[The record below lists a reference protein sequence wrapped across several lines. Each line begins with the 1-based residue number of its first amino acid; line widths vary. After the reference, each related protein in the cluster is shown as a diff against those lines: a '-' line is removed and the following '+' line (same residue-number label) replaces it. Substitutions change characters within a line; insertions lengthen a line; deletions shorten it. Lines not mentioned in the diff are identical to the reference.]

1 MNEIDKKFKLLIK
14 SVASLSEESLF
25 ERIKLNFL
33 SLPDLYK
40 NILKDYFE
48 RFNFWGTLNYE
59 EGDFQEIAMKAHALY
74 KRKGEFVWL
83 YNKLEDYSSKFLLYA
98 ILNNWLV
105 YDFTSL
111 KKSID
116 NRFKHYFDLDII
128 PNSHNEVFVDVG
140 GYIGDSTLDF
150 INVYGE
156 NYKRIY
162 CYEITEDILPV
173 LKDNLKKYPKI
184 EIKNLAVKDRQG
196 KVYLNEQ
203 GDISSNQTSKEG
215 LKQVACTTLDKDIK
229 EKIDFIKMDI
239 EGDELSALKGAKG
252 HIINDS
258 PKLLISVYHKND
270 HLWQIP
276 KFIYKLNKNYKFYL
290 RYYGGEL
297 YPTEVVFIAIPTQKS
312 VKCLSLHQP

>member
-14 SVASLSEESLF
+14 DIASLSEESLF

-40 NILKDYFE
+40 NILKDYFA
-48 RFNFWGTLNYE
+48 RFNFWGTLNYDV
-59 EGDFQEIAMKAHALY
+59 GDFQEICQKAHTLY
-74 KRKGEFVWL
+74 KRKGEFIWL
-83 YNKLEDYSSKFLLYA
+83 YNKFEDYSSKFLLFA

-128 PNSHNEVFVDVG
+128 PNSNNEVFVDVG
-140 GYIGDSTLDF
+140 GYVGDSTLDF

-173 LKDNLKKYPKI
+173 LKNNLGKYPKI
-184 EIKNLAVKDRQG
+184 EIKNLAIKDRQG

-203 GDISSNQTSKEG
+203 GDVSSNQTSQEG
-215 LKQVACTTLDKDIK
+215 LKQIVCTTLDKDIK
-229 EKIDFIKMDI
+229 EKVDFIKMDI
-239 EGDELSALKGAKG
+239 EGDELSALKGARN
-252 HIINDS
+252 HIIYDS

-276 KFIYKLNKNYKFYL
+276 KFIHKLNKNYKFYL

-297 YPTEVVFIAIPTQKS
+297 YPTEVVLIAVPKQKQ
-312 VKCLSLHQP
+312 V